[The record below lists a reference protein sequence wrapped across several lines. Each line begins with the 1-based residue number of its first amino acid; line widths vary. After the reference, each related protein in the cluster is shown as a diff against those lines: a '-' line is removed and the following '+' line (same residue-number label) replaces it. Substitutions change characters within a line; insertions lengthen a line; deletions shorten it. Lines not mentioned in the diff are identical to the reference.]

1 MLRARSLEAGYGD
14 LKVLKEVSLHVS
26 AGEIVAIIGA
36 NGAGKSTLLA
46 AIAGLVRP
54 FAGSVALK
62 GEEVAGLRPERILAK
77 GCSLVP
83 EGRRLFAP
91 MTVREN
97 LELGGYA
104 IRRRLGRRQRRRA
117 CEEDLA
123 SVYALFPVLK
133 RRAGQLAGTLSGG
146 EQQML
151 AIARSLMS
159 RPDLILLDEPSMGL
173 APLVIRDI
181 FSAIVS
187 LSLSGKTILVVEQNA
202 KAILK
207 IASRGYV
214 METGSLVL
222 EGTGEELLANR
233 DVQRAYLGKEYSS
246 IDEDRGPR

>member
-14 LKVLKEVSLHVS
+14 LKVLKGRLAPRVGRARSWRSS
-26 AGEIVAIIGA
+26 APTGRA
-36 NGAGKSTLLA
+36 SPPSSA

-54 FAGSVALK
+54 FAGIGRAQGRGDRGPAARADPGQGLLARARGAQALRSHD
-62 GEEVAGLRPERILAK
+62 GAREPRAGRLRDP
-77 GCSLVP
+77 
-83 EGRRLFAP
+83 AP
-91 MTVREN
+91 P
-97 LELGGYA
+97 GHAG
-104 IRRRLGRRQRRRA
+104 A
-117 CEEDLA
+117 CEADLA
-123 SVYALFPVLK
+123 SVYALFPVLEG
-133 RRAGQLAGTLSGG
+133 REGQLAGTLSGG

-151 AIARSLMS
+151 AIGRSLMS
-159 RPDLILLDEPSMGL
+159 RPDLIILDEPSMGL
-173 APLVIRDI
+173 APLVIKSI

-187 LSLSGKTILVVEQNA
+187 LSLRGKTILVVEQNA

-246 IDEDRGPR
+246 IDEDREGR